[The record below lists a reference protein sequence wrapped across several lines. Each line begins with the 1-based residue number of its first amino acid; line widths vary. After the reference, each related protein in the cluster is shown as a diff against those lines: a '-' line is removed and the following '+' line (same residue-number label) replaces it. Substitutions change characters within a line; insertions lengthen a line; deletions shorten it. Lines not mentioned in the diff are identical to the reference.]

1 MEETG
6 VLQIT
11 SEEEEGIDE
20 EKNLASTLSPCEVPT
35 LCPCEVPSNCSA
47 TAAAMMS
54 T

>member
-20 EKNLASTLSPCEVPT
+20 EENLAST